1 MAKVQIP
8 VDTATKDNIRAFA
21 MELGIGALPNSWN
34 REQLLSRVRQTG
46 FTGDFIEI
54 EQEAPEANELARQQ
68 LNRVA
73 AAEGDKF
80 IEINIHVSEA
90 QGGDEPVYVSCN
102 GRGCRLPRGENIVIP
117 ERLYESLRHAV
128 QDIYDPLKDGGIS
141 TTPRKVPRFPHMIIR
156 RNVDPSES
164 SMRTAA

>member
-1 MAKVQIP
+1 
-8 VDTATKDNIRAFA
+8 

-34 REQLLSRVRQTG
+34 REQILSRIQQAG
-46 FTGDFIEI
+46 FQAEFIEI
-54 EQEAPEANELARQQ
+54 EQEAPEANATAIQQ

-73 AAEGDKF
+73 AEEGDKF

-117 ERLYESLRHAV
+117 ERLYESLKNAV
-128 QDIYDPLKDGGIS
+128 ADVYDPLKDGGIS
-141 TTPRKVPRFPHMIIR
+141 TTPRKVPRFPHMVLR
-156 RNVDPSES
+156 RNVPASES
-164 SMRTAA
+164 SMKAAA